1 MNKRSGVIIE
11 GDGDTMKIAG
21 KGVRGLTLLKQND
34 RNFPARPEDARLE
47 GFANSHRGRD
57 YWITFTCPEFT
68 SLCPI
73 TGQPDFGTI
82 TIRYIPGK
90 LCLESKSLK
99 LYMFAFRNEG
109 VFHEA
114 VVNRI
119 LDDVRMAIRPRE
131 LVVSGEFRARGGISI
146 SVEARM

>member
-1 MNKRSGVIIE
+1 MKR
-11 GDGDTMKIAG
+11 TQ
-21 KGVRGLTLLKQND
+21 KGVGGLTLLGQND
-34 RNFPARPEDARLE
+34 RNFPARPEDAMLE
-47 GFANSHRGRD
+47 AFANSHCGRD
-57 YWITFTCPEFT
+57 YWVTFACPEFT

-82 TIRYIPGK
+82 TIRYVPNR

-99 LYMFAFRNEG
+99 LYLFAFRNEG

-119 LDDVRMAIRPRE
+119 LDDIKKAIGPRQ
-131 LVVSGEFRARGGISI
+131 LTVSGEFRARGGISI
-146 SVEARM
+146 AVEARM